1 MSLIQF
7 LRILMARRMIVQ
19 VCLAVCV
26 LVAVVVANTLPERYS
41 ATARVLMDIVKPDP
55 VTGLMVG
62 GRDNRSYI
70 GTQMELIKDYRVAG
84 DVVER
89 LGWPQ
94 NPSVIA
100 TWQAE
105 TGGVGDIRRWGAQR
119 IIDNTKTN
127 VVTNSNI
134 MEIIYEAPNP
144 EVAKTIV
151 SMLREAYIDGSLRF
165 DTDAAGRNAD
175 WYREQTERARAALSA
190 AEAAKTKFEQE
201 NGIVMTGNGEAE
213 TAKLASLQASLL
225 AVRSGEGEQQFQAEQ
240 RSTTSAVIDQLKIQL
255 AAINDQMQQSAAS
268 LGVQHP
274 TYKALTARRDLLARQ
289 LSQET
294 QTARQA
300 GAAQSGA
307 ARTTVAQAESAYNA
321 QKAKVLGMKDQLDTL
336 SQLQREV
343 ELRQQQYQQ
352 AAAKTADLRL
362 QSSVSESPLVIL
374 GDAFADAS
382 PSFPKWPQVWGLS
395 AAFGLG
401 LGILLALLTELLTR
415 RVRGPEDL
423 RFASKVP
430 VLAVIADA
438 PQTDWRDRIKRL
450 LTRRSQNA
458 NAWQG
463 AE

>member
-1 MSLIQF
+1 MPIPG
-7 LRILMARRMIVQ
+7 MAW
-19 VCLAVCV
+19 
-26 LVAVVVANTLPERYS
+26 T
-41 ATARVLMDIVKPDP
+41 
-55 VTGLMVG
+55 
-62 GRDNRSYI
+62 
-70 GTQMELIKDYRVAG
+70 
-84 DVVER
+84 
-89 LGWPQ
+89 
-94 NPSVIA
+94 
-100 TWQAE
+100 
-105 TGGVGDIRRWGAQR
+105 
-119 IIDNTKTN
+119 
-127 VVTNSNI
+127 
-134 MEIIYEAPNP
+134 
-144 EVAKTIV
+144 
-151 SMLREAYIDGSLRF
+151 
-165 DTDAAGRNAD
+165 
-175 WYREQTERARAALSA
+175 
-190 AEAAKTKFEQE
+190 AEACCRFR
-201 NGIVMTGNGEAE
+201 
-213 TAKLASLQASLL
+213 QASLL

-438 PQTDWRDRIKRL
+438 PKTDWRDRIKRL